1 MKGLFCKD
9 MAKCEICGSKLKE
22 LFLEKLKGTVVY
34 KKGYS
39 KQYYV
44 CFDCQ
49 KKFDTKQELLK
60 KIK

>member
-1 MKGLFCKD
+1 
-9 MAKCEICGSKLKE
+9 MAKCEICSNKLKE
-22 LFLEKLKGTVVY
+22 LFLDKLKGTVVY

-49 KKFDTKQELLK
+49 KKFWSKEEMMR